1 MAKFLD
7 GAGVQASLIEIIKN
21 AESEL
26 YLIAPYMKISQQT
39 QNYLK
44 NTEKKNIQL
53 TIISRSGVD
62 MPPDTSAFLKDLSHA
77 KKKLCDNLHA
87 KCFLNEK
94 QGLITTMN
102 LHEHSQ
108 THNWEMGI
116 NFFKQVDPDLF
127 TDVLKEIREI
137 DGASKENLNFKAQS
151 QKHSTQPKPQQAIP
165 PRTIHKPK
173 EAPKKGVFTKMLDMA
188 LGEEAYCIRCGEP
201 MEEYNLEKPLC
212 SRCYP
217 KWAQFKKPD
226 FKETF
231 CHACGQK
238 MPKISYQKPICS
250 DCYTKFYR

>member
-1 MAKFLD
+1 
-7 GAGVQASLIEIIKN
+7 
-21 AESEL
+21 
-26 YLIAPYMKISQQT
+26 MKISQQT
-39 QNYLK
+39 LNYLK

-127 TDVLKEIREI
+127 TE
-137 DGASKENLNFKAQS
+137 
-151 QKHSTQPKPQQAIP
+151 
-165 PRTIHKPK
+165 
-173 EAPKKGVFTKMLDMA
+173 
-188 LGEEAYCIRCGEP
+188 
-201 MEEYNLEKPLC
+201 
-212 SRCYP
+212 
-217 KWAQFKKPD
+217 
-226 FKETF
+226 
-231 CHACGQK
+231 
-238 MPKISYQKPICS
+238 
-250 DCYTKFYR
+250 